1 MTIDIDRRAHKS
13 LSGKEKEATIIEGTM
28 RDMIDAHGFRLVLY
42 VTNHVIYD
50 EKARLKLEQT
60 IADKEKELEDLKK
73 KASA

>member
-1 MTIDIDRRAHKS
+1 M
-13 LSGKEKEATIIEGTM
+13 
-28 RDMIDAHGFRLVLY
+28 
-42 VTNHVIYD
+42 IYD